1 MFDAPRWPAH
11 SGGGCRVSFGRRLM
25 TVTIALLLAAVTV
38 LPLLAE
44 VRHEASGPVAN
55 AALSVAE
62 PGQGATHQDADD
74 LIHHAQSHAQGV
86 MPVAAKAPAT
96 VAPSAGRSFARADEA
111 FQAGGGL
118 QGPFEPPRA

>member
-1 MFDAPRWPAH
+1 
-11 SGGGCRVSFGRRLM
+11 M
-25 TVTIALLLAAVTV
+25 TVAIALLLAAVTV

-55 AALSVAE
+55 AVLSVAE

-86 MPVAAKAPAT
+86 MPVAKAPAT
-96 VAPSAGRSFARADEA
+96 VAPSAGQSFARADEA
-111 FQAGGGL
+111 FRAGGGL

>member
-1 MFDAPRWPAH
+1 
-11 SGGGCRVSFGRRLM
+11 M

-74 LIHHAQSHAQGV
+74 LIHHAAEDR
-86 MPVAAKAPAT
+86 AAKAPAT